1 MVDQARHWTQAEPIR
16 PSLPGTWS
24 VSNERLNVSNSS
36 RVRATA
42 SQSHMQTSVTE
53 ERKQESRG
61 RKQYYRKKEVRRYT
75 ACEKI
80 TDRKTQKY
88 AEDRR
93 DRDKGAET
101 ERREQ
106 KKREKDG
113 STHRKRNYLT
123 MSLLCSLCSRFVAPR
138 CGHEME
144 ERGWQNPRPD
154 WQALPLASA
163 PSPSLLRISPV
174 AGYSLHTVEIQC
186 LVLKEWVKV
195 APHGSPCK
203 APSERPAGRVQ
214 KSLVTWVASG

>member
-88 AEDRR
+88 TEDRR

-106 KKREKDG
+106 KKRE
-113 STHRKRNYLT
+113 RK
-123 MSLLCSLCSRFVAPR
+123 M
-138 CGHEME
+138 
-144 ERGWQNPRPD
+144 D
-154 WQALPLASA
+154 
-163 PSPSLLRISPV
+163 
-174 AGYSLHTVEIQC
+174 LHTEKETVSQC
-186 LVLKEWVKV
+186 PCCAHC
-195 APHGSPCK
+195 APG
-203 APSERPAGRVQ
+203 
-214 KSLVTWVASG
+214 L